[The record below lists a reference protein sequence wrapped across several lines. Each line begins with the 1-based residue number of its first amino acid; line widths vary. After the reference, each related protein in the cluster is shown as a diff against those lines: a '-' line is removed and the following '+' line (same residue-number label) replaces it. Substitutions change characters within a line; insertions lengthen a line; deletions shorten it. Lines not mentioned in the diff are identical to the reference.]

1 MNEIKAIIN
10 SLGEDDSDEIYHLY
24 TKNGNWWKI
33 SENTKDELVEDWLRR
48 LLRCEYKGKDLEFI
62 SLIGRNGQTLEKTYD
77 QSFLD
82 DEYFTLH
89 PLSLSEKTY
98 IAHGFNSFVVKK
110 KK

>member
-10 SLGEDDSDEIYHLY
+10 SLGEAHQENRY
-24 TKNGNWWKI
+24 TLKVLDGEWWI
-33 SENTKDELVEDWLRR
+33 EHSHVGSGEPVEQWLKRI
-48 LLRCEYKGKDLEFI
+48 LRGEYKGKDLEFI
-62 SLIGRNGQTLEKTYD
+62 SLIGRNGQALEKTYD

-98 IAHGFNSFVVKK
+98 IAHGFIV
-110 KK
+110 